1 MRRRA
6 ISLVGAL
13 GVALSL
19 AGESI
24 PLLDGFMS
32 PPKENHP
39 SMWVFKLGV
48 DSPREVIT
56 YDLEE
61 FT

>member
-1 MRRRA
+1 
-6 ISLVGAL
+6 
-13 GVALSL
+13 
-19 AGESI
+19 
-24 PLLDGFMS
+24 MS

-39 SMWVFKLGV
+39 SMWEFKLGV

-61 FT
+61 FTKVGIHAVRFCATPDSAQSGIRS